1 MERRGRFQL
10 HLPGLLK
17 VLAEHLYSAQRVGVR
32 ELLQNA
38 HDSCSRRTLE
48 DADPRYSPKIEI
60 RTDPAALRLFIA
72 DNGSGLTEQEIHT
85 YLTVI
90 GRGYTRELR
99 ERLAMAGSEAADG
112 LIGQF
117 GIGFLS
123 AYLLA
128 SGVTVET
135 RSRAGRPLR
144 WRSAGDDEFD
154 LTDGSRAEI
163 GTTVELHLKPQ
174 ARFLLRD
181 QILIEVVREYADFL
195 PTPVHVN
202 GSDERANLGRF
213 PWDDSDPEA
222 SCRDYIK
229 RRFDEAEPL
238 WVLPLR
244 DGSVD
249 LGHDSL
255 TVPLRG
261 VLFVPSRS
269 VVSIKEYGS
278 LAVSIRGMAICDE
291 DKDLLPPWARFVRGI
306 IDSPAL
312 QPTASR
318 EAVHRDDS
326 FECVR
331 RVIHQQLEPA
341 LTELSATEP
350 ETWRH
355 IVYAHS
361 DLILGWSSR
370 DADFFRLI
378 ADSVPLQ
385 TSRGRMSLPEYLR
398 ETRGVIYFTKH
409 QLASLQDKV
418 LAEARD
424 VPAVDASWFGV
435 LEFLQRYAD
444 THRDV
449 VLTGL
454 DDSLDSLMRP
464 APPGDHLEL
473 IGLCEAL
480 GFDASISS
488 FRPPQ
493 LPAVMTYPAEAE
505 TIREAASALD
515 EGLVPDGF
523 SALLRGYVASHEWA
537 AGTAGTLHL
546 NASNPLIRGLLDP
559 RIPRDRKEA
568 AVSVIAH
575 FARLFC
581 GRMLE
586 AREATADIDAWQLSL
601 QRLVLP

>member
-1 MERRGRFQL
+1 MEQRGRFEL

-17 VLAEHLYSAQRVGVR
+17 VLAEHLYSTQRVGIR

-38 HDSCSRRTLE
+38 HDSCCRRKLE
-48 DADPRYSPKIEI
+48 GSDREYRPRIDIRLDPS
-60 RTDPAALRLFIA
+60 THRLSIV

-99 ERLAMAGSEAADG
+99 ERLAMDGSGADEG

-128 SGVTVET
+128 SSVTVET
-135 RSRAGRPLR
+135 RSEAGCPLC
-144 WRSAGDDEFD
+144 WQSAGNDEFE
-154 LTDGSRAEI
+154 LTDGSRVEI
-163 GTTVELHLKPQ
+163 GTTVELQLKPQ
-174 ARFLLRD
+174 ARFLLRE
-181 QILIEVVREYADFL
+181 QLLIEAIREYADFL
-195 PTPVHVN
+195 RTPIHVS
-202 GSDERANLGRF
+202 GSEDPVNLGRF
-213 PWDDSDPEA
+213 PWDDPDRER

-229 RRFDEAEPL
+229 RRFDESEPL

-244 DGSVD
+244 DGRVD

-278 LAVSIRGMAICDE
+278 LAVHIRGMAICDE
-291 DKDLLPPWARFVRGI
+291 DKDLLPHWARFVQGI

-318 EAVHRDDS
+318 EAVHRDES

-331 RVIHQQLEPA
+331 RVLHQQLERG
-341 LTELSATEP
+341 LSEIAAGEP
-350 ETWRH
+350 ETWRR

-361 DLILGWSSR
+361 DLILGWASK
-370 DADFFRLI
+370 DADFFRLV

-385 TSRGRMSLPEYLR
+385 TSRGRMSMPEYR
-398 ETRGVIYFTKH
+398 RATGGSIYYTEH

-424 VPAVDASWFGV
+424 VPAIDASWFGV
-435 LEFLQRYAD
+435 LEFLERYAD
-444 THRDV
+444 THNDV
-449 VLTGL
+449 VLRTL

-464 APPGDHLEL
+464 APAGDYAEL
-473 IGLCEAL
+473 IELCAAL

-488 FRPPQ
+488 FRPAE

-505 TIREAASALD
+505 TIRDTESALD
-515 EGLVPDGF
+515 EGLIPDGF
-523 SALLRGYVASHEWA
+523 SALLRGYVESHESSA
-537 AGTAGTLHL
+537 STTGTLHL
-546 NASNPLIRGLLDP
+546 NANNPLIKGLLDP
-559 RIPRDRKEA
+559 RIPRSRKEG
-568 AVSVIAH
+568 AVSIIGH

-581 GRMLE
+581 GRMLD
-586 AREATADIDAWQLSL
+586 ARGATADIDAWQQCL
-601 QRLVLP
+601 RKLVLP